1 MYIELVVLLT
11 AHLFGDFVFQ
21 NNFLAKNKGDNIFIM
36 CVHCYLWSITMFI
49 GFIILNLNVGL
60 LTFLTLFVTH
70 FIIDKWKC
78 SIEDKSKALTFDL
91 YIDQSLHGL
100 MVILIF
106 LMLKGA

>member
-21 NNFLAKNKGDNIFIM
+21 NDFLAKNKGDNIFIM
-36 CVHCYLWSITMFI
+36 CVHCYLWSIIMFC
-49 GFIILNLNVGL
+49 GFVILNLNAGI
-60 LTFLTLFVTH
+60 LTFLSLFISH

-91 YIDQSLHGL
+91 YVDQLLHS
-100 MVILIF
+100 VITILIF
-106 LMLKGA
+106 LILKGA